1 MDWKRIKRSL
11 TDFPNNSTR
20 AALDSELVALAV
32 RRAEAFHADG
42 RLEVGCS
49 PTELV
54 PPSRKKRSA
63 VSSQVMSL
71 MRAHGSQKV
80 MSLIRLMTCELRNL
94 VVAPQHFGG
103 MNEEGGAA
111 PAPPTRP
118 VRRRN
123 AALKCALLEVR
134 KFALLP
140 QLFIHFRSV
149 RFSRFSKGSPRSGCA
164 GTDGDFAASRCGR
177 HD

>member
-71 MRAHGSQKV
+71 MR
-80 MSLIRLMTCELRNL
+80 LMTCELRNL

-134 KFALLP
+134 KFAVATT
-140 QLFIHFRSV
+140 IHSFPV
-149 RFSRFSKGSPRSGCA
+149 RPFLKVFKRKSQVWVCR
-164 GTDGDFAASRCGR
+164 D
-177 HD
+177 